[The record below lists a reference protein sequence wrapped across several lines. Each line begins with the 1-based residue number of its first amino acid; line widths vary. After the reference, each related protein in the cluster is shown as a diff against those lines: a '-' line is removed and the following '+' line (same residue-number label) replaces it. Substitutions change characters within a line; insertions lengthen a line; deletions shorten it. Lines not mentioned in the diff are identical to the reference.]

1 MVFKAMSSFLPLL
14 RRLTLTDILAE
25 EMNTPFNAELFP
37 NLEALSLIDVR
48 NDTPLTIQEYKA
60 LKELSVRDLFNSDN

>member
-37 NLEALSLIDVR
+37 NLEGLSLIDVR
-48 NDTPLTIQEYKA
+48 NDTPLAVQEFKA